1 MKAYELKDLSVDELE
16 VRITEESESLMTM
29 RLQLKGRTLDNP
41 LNYRRAR
48 RDLARMK
55 TVLTEK
61 QRARAREQG
70 EAAAGC

>member
-1 MKAYELKDLSVDELE
+1 MKAFELKDLSVEELE
-16 VRITEESESLMTM
+16 ARVSEESESLMTM

-41 LNYRRAR
+41 LNYRKAR

-61 QRARAREQG
+61 MRAEAREQ
-70 EAAAGC
+70 A